1 MAPAMSLIVFLIVTG
16 AAAATGALFM
26 PGEWYKALAKPW
38 WTPPDWLFGPAW
50 TVLYVMIAVG
60 GWLVWRETGLG
71 VVIAIW
77 VVQLVLNAAWSW
89 VMFGLHR
96 IDLALIDA
104 GLMLIS
110 IVAFMLA
117 AWPVSQT
124 AALLFVPYLAWV
136 SFATALNFAIL
147 RLNGGVALT

>member
-1 MAPAMSLIVFLIVTG
+1 MAPALSLIVFLIVTG

-26 PGEWYKALAKPW
+26 PGEWYRTLAKPS

-50 TVLYVMIAVG
+50 TVLYVMIAVA